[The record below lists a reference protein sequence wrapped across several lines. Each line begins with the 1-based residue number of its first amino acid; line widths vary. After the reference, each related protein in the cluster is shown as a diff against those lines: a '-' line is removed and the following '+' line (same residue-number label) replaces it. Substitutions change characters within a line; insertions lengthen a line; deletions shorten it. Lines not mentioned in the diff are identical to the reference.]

1 MSIRAGLESIA
12 RDSRFAARQ
21 MARSPA
27 FTAVALAAIA
37 LGIGA
42 NATVFSFLRA
52 LHFRPPAVHEA
63 DRLAA
68 VHRIDVRAAGRR
80 SELSAA
86 EYAYYRGSATAFAD
100 LAVQNYGWA
109 WFSSGDRSMEWE
121 SGLVSVNY
129 FDVLGLVP
137 HAGGFFSR
145 EHAASSAVLSY
156 RAWIRTF
163 DGDADAVGRT
173 VRLNGQPYTV
183 VGIAPRDF
191 GGMYLGDALDV
202 WMVRDRPDGIGLGR
216 LAHGRTLEDARAE
229 LTALAERL
237 AASASGDARHA
248 GVSVDR
254 LQGAHPGF
262 RQALTGFPSLLA
274 AITICL
280 LAITCANIAGLLFA
294 RAGARHTEIALRLSL
309 GASPGRLVRQLLTES
324 VLLSAVGGV
333 LGLAAAIYGLDLV
346 EQFFGYEIPDM
357 GLTLD
362 WQIVGLSTAL
372 ALATGLAFGVAPAW
386 HATRLNL
393 AAGVRRSSST
403 GLTAIAV
410 QVALSAVLLV
420 CGGLLFQS
428 IQAVLT
434 RPGLDPERVAHF
446 RLRPSRLGYDLD
458 RARAYHRELLRRV
471 EAVPGV
477 RQAVIAR
484 VPPERGWCCAI
495 DVARAGE
502 ESFKV
507 DQNEVSPGFLPA
519 MGIPVTEGRDFV
531 DGDRGVA
538 VVNRALAERLW
549 PGQGALDRD
558 LSVDHQPYR
567 VIGITEVAHAA
578 RPGEAPEPYLYLP
591 MWGRDARDP
600 RLFVVVNGSAAPM
613 LDRLRREIVAVDPDV
628 HVGQQSTLA
637 GRFAMSYQRERLL
650 AGMLEFAAFAA
661 LVLSAIGVYGLVSF
675 HASRRRREIG
685 IRMALGAQAGQVVL
699 WTMSR
704 GVLAALGGLAA
715 GLAIAMQA
723 SRLIAGFLFGVGATD
738 PLTFGGAALVLVAV
752 TVAAGFLPARSAAHV
767 DPALALRDQ

>member
-1 MSIRAGLESIA
+1 MSIRAGLDSIA
-12 RDSRFAARQ
+12 RDSRFALRQ
-21 MARSPA
+21 MARNPA
-27 FTAVALAAIA
+27 FTVVALAAIA

-52 LHFRPPAVHEA
+52 LHFRAPAVHEG

-68 VHRIDVRAAGRR
+68 VHRIDVRTAGRR

-86 EYAYYRGSATAFAD
+86 DYLYYRESATAFAD
-100 LAVQNYGWA
+100 LAVQNHAWA
-109 WFSSGDRSMEWE
+109 WLSSGDRSTEWE
-121 SGLVSVNY
+121 SGHVSVNY

-137 HAGGFFSR
+137 HAGGFFGR
-145 EHAASSAVLSY
+145 EHAESSAVLSY

-163 DGDADAVGRT
+163 DGDPDVVGRT

-183 VGIAPRDF
+183 VGIAPKDF

-202 WMVRDRPDGIGLGR
+202 WMVRDHPDGIGLGR
-216 LAHGRTLEDARAE
+216 LAPGRTLEDARAE
-229 LTALAERL
+229 LTTLAQRL
-237 AASASGDARHA
+237 AASASSDERYA

-262 RQALTGFPSLLA
+262 RQALTGFPLLLA
-274 AITICL
+274 AITSCL
-280 LAITCANIAGLLFA
+280 LAIACANIAGLLFA
-294 RAGARHTEIALRLSL
+294 RAAARRTEIALRLSL

-333 LGLAAAIYGLDLV
+333 LGLAVAIYGLDLV
-346 EQFFGYEIPDM
+346 EQFFGYGIPDM
-357 GLTLD
+357 ELRLD

-372 ALATGLAFGVAPAW
+372 ALTTGLAFGVAPAW

-393 AAGVRRSSST
+393 VAGVRRSST

-410 QVALSAVLLV
+410 QVALSAVLLI

-428 IQAVLT
+428 MQAVLT

-446 RLRPSRLGYDLD
+446 RLRPSRLGYNLD
-458 RARAYHRELLRRV
+458 RARAYQRELLRRV

-477 RQAVIAR
+477 QQAVIAR

-495 DVARAGE
+495 DVARPGD
-502 ESFKV
+502 ESIKV

-538 VVNRALAERLW
+538 IVNRALAERLW
-549 PGQGALDRD
+549 PGQSVLDRD
-558 LSVDHQPYR
+558 LSVDRQAYR
-567 VIGITEVAHAA
+567 VIGVTEVAHAA

-591 MWGRDARDP
+591 MWGREARDP
-600 RLFVVVNGSAAPM
+600 RVFVVLNGSAAPM

-628 HVGQQSTLA
+628 HVGQESTLA

-650 AGMLEFAAFAA
+650 AGMLEFAAIAA
-661 LVLSAIGVYGLVSF
+661 LLLSAVGVYGLVSF

-704 GVLAALGGLAA
+704 GVLAALAGLAA

-723 SRLIAGFLFGVGATD
+723 SRLIAAFLFGVGATD
-738 PLTFGGAALVLVAV
+738 PFTFGAAAAVLLAV